1 MKTIAIAT
9 LTLISASLIGSGG
22 LAYAGAA
29 EGKELYTAKCQ
40 TCHGANG
47 EGKAAIGKMY
57 NITMPNL
64 ASKETQA
71 KSEADLK
78 KVIMTGQGKMKPV
91 SGVTD
96 KQAGDI
102 VAYVRT
108 LKP

>member
-1 MKTIAIAT
+1 MKTIVVAT
-9 LTLISASLIGSGG
+9 LTLISSVG

-71 KSEADLK
+71 KPDAYLK

-91 SGVTD
+91 AGISD

-102 VAYVRT
+102 VAYIRT
-108 LKP
+108 LKQ